1 MPGPRHQ
8 VVRTDGHHSEDVHQ
22 QAQHVAEVD
31 LEPVV
36 RESGRSWKDMTVILI
51 ALSVDQ
57 PGAQVVV
64 TGVVRQ
70 IEGARADGVSIID
83 GSW

>member
-1 MPGPRHQ
+1 
-8 VVRTDGHHSEDVHQ
+8 
-22 QAQHVAEVD
+22 
-31 LEPVV
+31 
-36 RESGRSWKDMTVILI
+36 MTVILI

-83 GSW
+83 GSWEWTQTPGLLRRAAAVASKDGRTRKAACQHPW